1 MIELK
6 TKMLTA
12 RVTEKTSERLAIA
25 SDYYGVSKSYI
36 TQEAIKLFL
45 SDVLRE

>member
-1 MIELK
+1 MELK

-12 RVTEKTSERLAIA
+12 RVTEKTSERLAEA
-25 SDYYGVSKSYI
+25 SEYFGVSKSYI
-36 TQEAIKLFL
+36 TSEAVKLFL